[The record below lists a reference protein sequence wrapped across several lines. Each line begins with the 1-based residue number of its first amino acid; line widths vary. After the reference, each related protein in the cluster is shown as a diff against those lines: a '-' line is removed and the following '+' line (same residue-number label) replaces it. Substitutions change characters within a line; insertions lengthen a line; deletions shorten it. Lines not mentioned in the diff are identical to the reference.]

1 MGRLVGVY
9 GGDRGQPAGVDN
21 YTLVLNSQ
29 IGITIGQPFILNA
42 LTKVAAFWFPIQE
55 RATASGFGSLAMYL
69 GISLVPCGGRPAGH
83 HPIPRGC
90 AVMEVFDPNCRESGE
105 IINTL
110 TWKAKI
116 V

>member
-9 GGDRGQPAGVDN
+9 GGERGQPAGVDN

-29 IGITIGQPFILNA
+29 IGITVGQPFILNA

-69 GISLVPCGGRPAGH
+69 GISLVLCGGRPAGH

-90 AVMEVFDPNCRESGE
+90 EVMEVFDPNCWESGE

-110 TWKAKI
+110 TWKARI